1 MEKTTDKKAKTFTG
15 TVVSNKADKTVVVSV
30 GRFVKHPKYG
40 KFYTI
45 NKKYTAHDPQN
56 RYEVGD
62 KVEISETKP
71 ISKRKKFEVIY
82 K

>member
-1 MEKTTDKKAKTFTG
+1 MEKTDIKKEKKFKG
-15 TVVSNKADKTVVVSV
+15 TVVSNKTDKTVVVSV

-45 NKKYTAHDPQN
+45 SKNYTAHDPEN
-56 RYEVGD
+56 RTEVGE
-62 KVEISETKP
+62 KVEIRETKP
-71 ISKRKKFEVIY
+71 ISKRKRFEVIY